1 MNLIDIETYTRHG
14 IPTVSITN
22 DLLIKPK
29 PPVKMKEGR
38 IKPTGRPGGGNRS
51 SRPGNRAGKGPGSH
65 RGSSHRRHN
74 SNKKAV

>member
-1 MNLIDIETYTRHG
+1 MNLIDIETYTRHS
-14 IPTVSITN
+14 IPTVSISN

-38 IKPTGRPGGGNRS
+38 IKPTGKPGGGNRS
-51 SRPGNRAGKGPGSH
+51 SRPGKGPGNH